1 MTGKEL
7 STVQDR
13 IAWSQALAGS
23 AMLPAQYRG
32 HPENLFY
39 AAEYADALGI
49 PRIAVLTSIY
59 VIDGKPAAQ
68 ADLIQSLV
76 RMAGHRL
83 RVVVAPDG
91 QSVTASL
98 IRGDDPDFEF
108 TSTWT
113 LDRAATA
120 GLAGGSN
127 WRKYP
132 VAMMSARAITE
143 VARQGAAEALLGIRY
158 TPEELGATVVDE
170 EGTPEKSEPLAAQ
183 AAIEGITLQADMHWT
198 EDIAGAETIEA
209 LREVWRIAQ
218 HQGVLADRIGD
229 LTVRDML
236 KARADELEGSP
247 GDVEDQPK
255 AADDQLAT
263 IGEWGDTFEWNARA
277 MMAHVRKVI
286 GEHVNDL
293 LDLTETEAARVIVTL
308 AALSEQPAA
317 DAGET
322 EPLIP

>member
-1 MTGKEL
+1 MTDKEL

-23 AMLPAQYRG
+23 NMLPNQYRS

-113 LDRAATA
+113 LERAATA
-120 GLAGGSN
+120 GLAGGAN

-158 TPEELGATVVDE
+158 TPEELGAEVVDE
-170 EGTPEKSEPLAAQ
+170 EGAPKDSLPIAAQ
-183 AAIEGITLQADMHWT
+183 TVIASPAREADGEWANAIADASTLDQ
-198 EDIAGAETIEA
+198 
-209 LREVWRIAQ
+209 LRDVWERAR
-218 HQGVLADRIGD
+218 HQGVLADRLGEE
-229 LTVRDML
+229 TVRGAL
-236 KARADELEGSP
+236 EVRGRELEGSP
-247 GDVEDQPK
+247 GAPK
-255 AADDQLAT
+255 GGVTEDQLAT
-263 IGEWGDTFEWNARA
+263 IGEWGDTFEWNPRA

-293 LDLTETEAARVIVTL
+293 LDLTETEAARVIVSL